1 MIENSNTITN
11 RKKRLAYIDAEP
23 LIFEGAKALLN
34 GSDFVVVRAM
44 DDFEQT
50 SVDQALSLHPDIVMI
65 RVQNIEEG
73 EVLIDQLGSRGI
85 NVPFVF
91 LDADEKLSE
100 LFKERGSNYAFLSR
114 TVTSQNF
121 VNAVAI
127 VANGGNYIDPNIS
140 LNTHNGHR
148 STSNKTDN
156 AQDDQIEIS
165 ILSEREK
172 TVLHQVALGHYSKEI
187 AANLNLSIKTIET
200 YKNRAMNKLQLA
212 DRASIV
218 RYAVTNGWFDT

>member
-1 MIENSNTITN
+1 MIDSSYTIAN
-11 RKKRLAYIDAEP
+11 RKIRLAYIDAEP
-23 LIFEGAKALLN
+23 LIFEGAKALLH
-34 GSDFVVVRAM
+34 GTDFVVVRTM
-44 DDFEQT
+44 DKFNQT
-50 SVDQALSLHPDIVMI
+50 SVEQALSLHPDIVMI

-73 EVLIDQLGSRGI
+73 EVFIDQLGSHNI
-85 NVPFVF
+85 NVPLVF

-100 LFKERGSNYAFLSR
+100 LFKERGSNFAFLSR

-121 VNAVAI
+121 VNAISI
-127 VANGGNYIDPNIS
+127 VANGGNYIDPHIS
-140 LNTHNGHR
+140 TKAINGNHALPDKTNTNG
-148 STSNKTDN
+148 K
-156 AQDDQIEIS
+156 QLEIS

-187 AANLNLSIKTIET
+187 AANLDLSIKTIET